1 MSTVR
6 LEIKNLARL
15 QQAFAIGP
23 MVTRTWVNKAIKAGI
38 LEVSKQAVDSN
49 FQFKTP
55 RAFRTGLLQQSFK
68 FGLVIRDMYASVGP
82 TVRYAE
88 TVHEGLKG
96 YTANPFMQRIGKAA
110 QPDIQKHFDKA
121 ADNAAEEIARNIR

>member
-1 MSTVR
+1 MSTVK
-6 LEIKNLARL
+6 LQIKNLPRIK
-15 QQAFAIGP
+15 QAFAVAP
-23 MVTRTWVNKAIKAGI
+23 LLTRKWVNKAIKAGI

-49 FQFKTP
+49 FRFKTP

-68 FGLVIRDMYASVGP
+68 FGLVVRDMYASVGP

-88 TVHEGLKG
+88 TVHEGLRG

-110 QPDIQKHFDKA
+110 EPGVQKHFDKA
-121 ADNAAEEIARNIR
+121 ADNVAEEIARKIR